1 MDGINASNYQWRI
14 MKTKRL
20 NDTYDIWSDYYDDFA
35 NPLIPIEEMVA
46 RSLLRKI
53 EFEDVLDVATGTGR
67 YAIHFA
73 RQGKHVCAIDCNE
86 KMLSRAKEK
95 AGSEKLEIEFRLENL
110 TELSFPRDS
119 FDLVICALAL
129 AHVKDLARPC
139 KEFMRVLRPG
149 GNLLITDLHPFAQ
162 QKMGPDYLW
171 DLVEGQEPVF
181 FPNHHSDVK
190 DYTEALDSAGS
201 ETLAVLDIPMNLEEE
216 LIPGCLIIWARK
228 PIGRV

>member
-1 MDGINASNYQWRI
+1 

-20 NDTYDIWSDYYDDFA
+20 NDTYDIWSDFYDDFS
-35 NPLIPIEEMVA
+35 NPLIPIEEMVV

-73 RQGKHVCAIDCNE
+73 CQGKHVSAIDCNE
-86 KMLSRAKEK
+86 KMLSKAKDK
-95 AGSEKLEIEFRLENL
+95 ASNERLAIEFRLENL
-110 TELSFPRDS
+110 TGLSFPEDS

-129 AHVKDLARPC
+129 AHVEDLTKPC

-149 GNLLITDLHPFAQ
+149 GNLIITDLHPYVQ
-162 QKMGPDYLW
+162 QKMGPEYLW
-171 DLVEGQEPVF
+171 ELMEGQEPVF
-181 FPNHHSDVK
+181 FPNHHSDAN
-190 DYTEALDSAGS
+190 DYLEALDSTGS
-201 ETLAVLDIPMNLEEE
+201 ETLAILDIPMKLEEE

-228 PIGRV
+228 SIGRV